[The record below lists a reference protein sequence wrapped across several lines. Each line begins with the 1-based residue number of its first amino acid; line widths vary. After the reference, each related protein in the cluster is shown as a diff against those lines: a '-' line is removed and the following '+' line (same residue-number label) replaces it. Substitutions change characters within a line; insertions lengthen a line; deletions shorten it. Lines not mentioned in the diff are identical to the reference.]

1 MRSIDNCY
9 RKCFVPFAVSCCCWR
24 WYNNNVEELP
34 RWSLLWSLSHFFNSI
49 ETASK
54 AIAFNSGS
62 GFFLFFSL
70 FFLHTKRQND
80 FLLLRLHQCSV
91 CIEKCSPLCYFY
103 FLCISFELNTCASFI
118 FFDYFFWCN
127 VRLFPLLLKLCLCCD
142 AFAPLILCLF
152 LLLLLLRLNTS
163 LHKLFLLAGR
173 INVVTKRKKTSKTI
187 YFCRPIYFPSILL

>member
-9 RKCFVPFAVSCCCWR
+9 RKCFLPFAVSCCCWR
-24 WYNNNVEELP
+24 WYTITTTKSFLDGHCFGC
-34 RWSLLWSLSHFFNSI
+34 WATSLIQLKRHRKPLLSILDWDFFC
-49 ETASK
+49 
-54 AIAFNSGS
+54 
-62 GFFLFFSL
+62 FSF

-152 LLLLLLRLNTS
+152 FCCCCCCSVWTHHCTS
-163 LHKLFLLAGR
+163 CSF
-173 INVVTKRKKTSKTI
+173 
-187 YFCRPIYFPSILL
+187 